1 MALCTG
7 CETLRTIGGTVGQLR
22 TVCCTTRNMG
32 CCDRV
37 SGNAPVLMMEAADV
51 REGGDIALVR
61 LLGRSW
67 FWVPLVECKMHLRC
81 VIEKNRREEV
91 A

>member
-1 MALCTG
+1 
-7 CETLRTIGGTVGQLR
+7 
-22 TVCCTTRNMG
+22 MG

-37 SGNAPVLMMEAADV
+37 SGNAPVLMMEAAAV

-81 VIEKNRREEV
+81 VIEKNESVSDNVSGR
-91 A
+91 ATPDATLLA

>member
-1 MALCTG
+1 
-7 CETLRTIGGTVGQLR
+7 
-22 TVCCTTRNMG
+22 
-32 CCDRV
+32 
-37 SGNAPVLMMEAADV
+37 MMEAADV

-67 FWVPLVECKMHLRC
+67 FWAPLVECKMHLRC